1 MKKSF
6 LLIACAVLSMSIFAQ
21 TPQAASTSKKT
32 KPAEQSAQVKQDH
45 SNTQH
50 SKEALAQDK
59 SKKKADKTNNASTQT
74 KKADKKQVKA
84 DKATVKTSKKTEKK
98 DKTTAKKTSA
108 ASSTG
113 SVSGTPKQ

>member
-21 TPQAASTSKKT
+21 TPQAATTSKKT
-32 KPAEQSAQVKQDH
+32 KEQSTQVKHDH
-45 SNTQH
+45 ANTQS
-50 SKEALAQDK
+50 SKDALAKDK
-59 SKKKADKTNNASTQT
+59 SKEKADKAGSASAQT

-98 DKTTAKKTSA
+98 DKTAAKKTSA